1 MPARRA
7 PPSCTSLPEL
17 KNASTGLKEGN
28 KDPNYRVYH
37 PNDGVFFTGFMF
49 KAERWVTVQKCTKVC
64 RVTIADFL

>member
-1 MPARRA
+1 MEASSLMPARRA

-37 PNDGVFFTGFMF
+37 PNDGVFFLQVLCL
-49 KAERWVTVQKCTKVC
+49 KQKDGLQSRSVPKYVG
-64 RVTIADFL
+64 